1 MGDKKEGDVI
11 IITNEDEFD
20 RALIDSV
27 TKYAV
32 IYFSAT
38 WCGPC
43 KLFSPKIKKMA
54 TNYRDKARFYKIDVD
69 EKTIENVVSKQGVR
83 YMPTVLFFKNGKRLE
98 QHDYIGGDAA
108 VLSKR
113 IEDVVGI
120 TRDNELREK
129 ARIEK
134 EQREKKK
141 QEMEER
147 QKLEEC
153 DEQQQSETDNV
164 ISEQNKGTT

>member
-1 MGDKKEGDVI
+1 
-11 IITNEDEFD
+11 
-20 RALIDSV
+20 
-27 TKYAV
+27 
-32 IYFSAT
+32 
-38 WCGPC
+38 
-43 KLFSPKIKKMA
+43 MA